1 MRYVDAK
8 DEEKKGLVAI
18 VLSLLGRDKEPVT
31 LQQDGEDVAV
41 VLSPEQFDM
50 FSKIRKE
57 QIKKFFAAR
66 NALAEEAQR
75 NGLTEEKLAEILS
88 E

>member
-66 NALAEEAQR
+66 DALAEEAQR

>member
-8 DEEKKGLVAI
+8 NEEKKGLVAN

-66 NALAEEAQR
+66 DALAEEAQR